1 MKPQDK
7 EQRKEY
13 CKTCANKI
21 FVGMCE
27 SCSFNDK
34 EQTLSD
40 KIGWAHECF
49 EEYLH
54 QEDVKE
60 FIKKLKEE
68 ARQIHQGKPFYYS
81 SEKKMQFILDKIDKL
96 AGDKLI

>member
-1 MKPQDK
+1 MTDKELIKKAALSFIEKDLQDRGAFDEKPQ
-7 EQRKEY
+7 
-13 CKTCANKI
+13 
-21 FVGMCE
+21 
-27 SCSFNDK
+27 DK